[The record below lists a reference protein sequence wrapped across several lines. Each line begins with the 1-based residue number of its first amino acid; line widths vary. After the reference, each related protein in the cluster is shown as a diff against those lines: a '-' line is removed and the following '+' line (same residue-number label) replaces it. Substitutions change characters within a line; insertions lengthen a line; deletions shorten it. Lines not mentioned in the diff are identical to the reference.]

1 MHHTPSFC
9 NCLLLT
15 ALALGGMTAL
25 PRTLL
30 SEETTPPPQVSAG
43 QLQQW
48 LTELDAD
55 EYQVR
60 EAAGHRLA
68 QAGPAALEV
77 LGQGVMSDSAEIAW
91 RSGAALEQIA
101 VTGDEQTLSRITKI
115 LDQLSEKGKSGLKS
129 LAAEMHVRQKHFR
142 HDRALASLRQNGAKV
157 QGGYDE
163 LGGVMIGGG
172 VMMPI
177 AVDAMPILE
186 EGEVIEVE
194 EALPVEKPL
203 AFGALEAISRL
214 LLPGAGGRAIGR
226 AMGGGGEPAEEAIPV
241 DDAAEDAFP
250 ADELEAELREAP
262 LAPAPLVPTPPI
274 RAPQIA
280 EPQVAE
286 PQALELAPAVKDAPA
301 IEAPPV
307 EDAPAIEAPAV
318 EEAIETLEP
327 AHEPAVEIVE
337 EVMEVR
343 DIAMEAD
350 DAIMI
355 AGPIFGMGGMMMGG
369 EMEEGEAVAPPLDL
383 LLDKNWRGGDDGLK
397 VLADVPEIWQISLQE
412 AQVTDAAL
420 EHMAALPNLGSLQ
433 IRKTDVTREGLR
445 KLRAAKPT
453 LQIQARGDAMLGV
466 NADIGTS
473 PLVLTSVFFDSGAHQ
488 AGMRDG
494 DIITKLDDIAV
505 QDFSDLTIAV
515 YGRQP
520 GDKVKVDFERN
531 GEKQT
536 VIVTLKPR
544 AGE

>member
-1 MHHTPSFC
+1 MHRTPSFC
-9 NCLLLT
+9 NGLLLA
-15 ALALGGMTAL
+15 ALALGGIAAL

-30 SEETTPPPQVSAG
+30 SEETTLAPQVSTE

-55 EYQVR
+55 DYQVR

-68 QAGPAALEV
+68 QAGPAALDV

-101 VTGDEQTLSRITKI
+101 VTGDEQTLSRVTKI

-163 LGGVMIGGG
+163 LGDVIIGGG
-172 VMMPI
+172 AMMPI

-194 EALPVEKPL
+194 EALPAEKPL

-214 LLPGAGGRAIGR
+214 LLPGEGGRAIGR
-226 AMGGGGEPAEEAIPV
+226 AMGGGGEPAEEAIPA
-241 DDAAEDAFP
+241 DDVPPAEDAFP
-250 ADELEAELREAP
+250 ADELKAELREAP
-262 LAPAPLVPTPPI
+262 QAPAPLAPAPPV
-274 RAPQIA
+274 RAPQIE

-286 PQALELAPAVKDAPA
+286 PQPAEVAPA
-301 IEAPPV
+301 IEEAPAI
-307 EDAPAIEAPAV
+307 EDAPAIDAPAV

-369 EMEEGEAVAPPLDL
+369 EMEEGEAVAPPIDL

-397 VLADVPEIWQISLQE
+397 VLSDVPEIWQISLQE

-420 EHMAALPNLGSLQ
+420 QHMAALPNLGSLQ
-433 IRKTDVTREGLR
+433 IRKTDITREGLR

-453 LQIQARGDAMLGV
+453 LQIQARGEAMLGV

-494 DIITKLDDIAV
+494 DIITKLDDVAV